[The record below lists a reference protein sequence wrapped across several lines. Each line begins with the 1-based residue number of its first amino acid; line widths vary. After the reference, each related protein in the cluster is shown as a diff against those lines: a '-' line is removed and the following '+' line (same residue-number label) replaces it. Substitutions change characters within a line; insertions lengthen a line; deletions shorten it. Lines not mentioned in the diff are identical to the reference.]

1 MSGTCTEAKYSQ
13 SGPVHV
19 TVFLLQVDFEI
30 GPTSFVRICR
40 SDAALFLTLLYV
52 AEPATLDPA
61 AVSDTPTNIN
71 TTIVL
76 NINNT
81 PCWIQNKVSLRSQ
94 KAMAFTSFRER
105 I

>member
-19 TVFLLQVDFEI
+19 TVFLLQVDFS
-30 GPTSFVRICR
+30 TSFVRICR
-40 SDAALFLTLLYV
+40 SDAALFLALLYV
-52 AEPATLDPA
+52 AEPATLDRV
-61 AVSDTPTNIN
+61 AVSGTPTNVN